1 MKTFRVDFMSMP
13 VPKRK
18 AKFRQFQLLAFS
30 KNIIW
35 GSGRTTPYPITRLKQ
50 FLPGMVTILSGH
62 DRRNSWS
69 MFSSNCK
76 DYPVIDIKEAL
87 QLLKEY
93 KPYEAREIDQRTV
106 QSIDATTT
114 ATSYTIPTS
123 IVGGAIFTS
132 WGE

>member
-1 MKTFRVDFMSMP
+1 MKAFRVDFMSIP

-18 AKFRQFQLLAFS
+18 AKFRQFQLLALS
-30 KNIIW
+30 KGIIW

-50 FLPGMVTILSGH
+50 FLPGMVTILSGYGAYPW
-62 DRRNSWS
+62 N
-69 MFSSNCK
+69 MFSSSCK

-93 KPYEAREIDQRTV
+93 KPDEARKIDPRTV
-106 QSIDATTT
+106 QSVDATTT
-114 ATSYTIPTS
+114 TASHFIPQS
-123 IVGGAIFTS
+123 IVGRAIFTS